1 MLCRGIGWA
10 RRRERA
16 EHFHAPAAAR
26 TGVEAAVPGLPGV
39 VTVVGRYASRDGDQ
53 LAAKGE
59 FLGTMTIAE
68 KTVMAPFRPSSSNI
82 YTPAG
87 RFCLSA
93 MSMGLLR
100 SWSGSGMP
108 DWYQTTLSRFAINRK
123 RGSKTN
129 KPGVLKGSIR
139 SLAEA
144 SAGTSSTK
152 SSSASLP
159 RSSAIRGLWRAT
171 PRLVDLPRGIGT
183 FDLECEAEKQTASF
197 EPGSRGG
204 SSEGRE

>member
-1 MLCRGIGWA
+1 VLCRGIGWA

-82 YTPAG
+82 YTPNWPILFIGYEHGIAAQLVRERNAGLVSNHPEQIRDQSQTWIEDKQTG
-87 RFCLSA
+87 RFKRLDPFVSR
-93 MSMGLLR
+93 G
-100 SWSGSGMP
+100 
-108 DWYQTTLSRFAINRK
+108 LSRDEQYQKLERLFAEILCHS
-123 RGSKTN
+123 G
-129 KPGVLKGSIR
+129 P
-139 SLAEA
+139 LASHPA
-144 SAGTSSTK
+144 AG
-152 SSSASLP
+152 
-159 RSSAIRGLWRAT
+159 
-171 PRLVDLPRGIGT
+171 
-183 FDLECEAEKQTASF
+183 
-197 EPGSRGG
+197 
-204 SSEGRE
+204 